1 MNNFKIQQAVL
12 KHINKGGD
20 IGYSPATSQQLEI
33 VNEDGEIFIK
43 QGDYGYWLVF
53 EKNAYRIDEKDLYIN
68 LEKIKILENGEKIN
82 NIERMFNIEGFMI
95 SLIKLDEPKICI
107 KSEESTYAMFL
118 YGKDKY
124 FVQEKDL
131 KVLENN
137 YKDYEYKLCKIE
149 EEVYILAISIR
160 REIVAIFMDNR
171 VEEVDLIG
179 GKYENDENIRLCF

>member
-1 MNNFKIQQAVL
+1 
-12 KHINKGGD
+12 
-20 IGYSPATSQQLEI
+20 
-33 VNEDGEIFIK
+33 
-43 QGDYGYWLVF
+43 
-53 EKNAYRIDEKDLYIN
+53 
-68 LEKIKILENGEKIN
+68 
-82 NIERMFNIEGFMI
+82 
-95 SLIKLDEPKICI
+95 
-107 KSEESTYAMFL
+107 MFL

-160 REIVAIFMDNR
+160 REIVAIFMDNK

-179 GKYENDENIRLCF
+179 GKYEDDKNIRLCF

>member
-12 KHINKGGD
+12 KYIHKEGKA
-20 IGYSPATSQQLEI
+20 GYCEATSHQLKLI
-33 VNEDGEIFIK
+33 NADGEMITG
-43 QGDYGYWLVF
+43 QGNDGYWLVF
-53 EKNAYRIDEKDLYIN
+53 GKNAYRIDENDLYIN
-68 LEKIKILENGEKIN
+68 LERLKKMEDESKITKIENI
-82 NIERMFNIEGFMI
+82 FNTDGFMG
-95 SLIKLDEPKICI
+95 SLKSLDEPQICI

-149 EEVYILAISIR
+149 EEVYILAISISG
-160 REIVAIFMDNR
+160 EIVAIFMDNK
-171 VEEVDLIG
+171 VEEVELIG
-179 GKYENDENIRLCF
+179 GKYEDD